1 MLVEGRMWPWEVV
14 EGLTFLYGRLQ
25 HYNHCSSFNVPNVF
39 FFQGLGDPPQDPSSA
54 RQRKPPSG
62 SGSRGGSGA
71 GGKGQHVRSS
81 TDPSLRGTLMVSPA
95 TSR

>member
-39 FFQGLGDPPQDPSSA
+39 FFRAWVIPHKTRRLQDNA
-54 RQRKPPSG
+54 NHLQE
-62 SGSRGGSGA
+62 A
-71 GGKGQHVRSS
+71 AHEEEAALVAKGNMFV
-81 TDPSLRGTLMVSPA
+81 PA
-95 TSR
+95 QIPVYGEL